1 MENFI
6 EKIYKWYINKET
18 HTHTHTHT
26 HTMSTTTIRDFYSTP
41 QAGGL
46 AVFAGS
52 RRQIGGSFLSGLSR
66 YALPVLK
73 FLGKKVAKVAGNVIS
88 DVIDNKPVGE
98 SIKKHGL
105 QELKNTLQGKGR
117 RKAAAAA
124 GQKRK
129 CTSGSNSRSNS
140 SCQKRRRPPPPPPP
154 INKKP
159 QYTVSTGKNK
169 HRTYAPDILQ

>member
-1 MENFI
+1 
-6 EKIYKWYINKET
+6 
-18 HTHTHTHT
+18 
-26 HTMSTTTIRDFYSTP
+26 MSTTTIRDFYSTP

-117 RKAAAAA
+117 RKAAA

-129 CTSGSNSRSNS
+129 CTSSRSNS
-140 SCQKRRRPPPPPPP
+140 SCQKRRRPPPPP